1 MSTSMTD
8 AKQIG
13 FDREARRSVPERIAD
28 SIDYEI
34 AAQTLAMG
42 ERLVETQIAERLQVS
57 RGSVREAL
65 RLLAS
70 RGSVDLTPQRGAVV
84 TGYSLDRMADV
95 FAVGGM
101 LMALAARY
109 VARHRH
115 ADSLRRIGER
125 VARVEA
131 MAARGFSPPL
141 DFATA
146 LGGVTAAIVV
156 ESGNPV
162 IRAEV
167 SAVLNRSVWRAM
179 WEHPCDHL
187 TIERQ
192 RDEAAFARRLLEAIG
207 AGEADLAEYEL
218 RRFQQRLAD
227 QVTTELARQRGERAP
242 ASPPLGP
249 ESARLTEDNNV
260 DRLARIEAKLDAL
273 SDTSAPLVRRTMLAK
288 VR

>member
-1 MSTSMTD
+1 MTD

-13 FDREARRSVPERIAD
+13 LDREARRSVPEWIAD
-28 SIDYEI
+28 AIDYDI
-34 AAQTLAMG
+34 AAQTLVIG
-42 ERLVETQIAERLQVS
+42 ERLVEKQIAERLGAS

-70 RGSVDLTPQRGAVV
+70 RGSVELTPQRGAVV

-109 VARHRH
+109 VARHRN
-115 ADSLRRIGER
+115 AGSLQRIGER

-131 MAARGFSPPL
+131 MTARGFSPPL

-146 LGGVTAAIVV
+146 LGGVTAAVVV

-167 SAVLNRSVWRAM
+167 SAVFNRSVWRAM

-192 RDEAAFARRLLEAIG
+192 REEAAFARRLLEAIG
-207 AGEADLAEYEL
+207 DGDADRAEFEL
-218 RRFQQRLAD
+218 RQFQQRLAD
-227 QVTTELARQRGERAP
+227 RVTIELARQRGERPP
-242 ASPPLGP
+242 ASAPLGLDSP
-249 ESARLTEDNNV
+249 QIGDQEFD

-273 SDTSAPLVRRTMLAK
+273 CEPSASAMRPPSLAK

>member
-1 MSTSMTD
+1 MTD

-13 FDREARRSVPERIAD
+13 LDREARRSVPEWIAD
-28 SIDYEI
+28 AIDYDI
-34 AAQTLAMG
+34 AAQTLVIG
-42 ERLVETQIAERLQVS
+42 ERLVEKQIAERLGAS

-70 RGSVDLTPQRGAVV
+70 RGSVELTPQRGAVV

-109 VARHRH
+109 VARHRN
-115 ADSLRRIGER
+115 AGSLQRIGER

-131 MAARGFSPPL
+131 MSARGFSPPL

-146 LGGVTAAIVV
+146 LGGVTAAVVV

-167 SAVLNRSVWRAM
+167 SAVFNRSVWRAM

-192 RDEAAFARRLLEAIG
+192 REESAFARRLLEAISDG
-207 AGEADLAEYEL
+207 DADRAEFEL
-218 RRFQQRLAD
+218 RQFQQRLAD
-227 QVTTELARQRGERAP
+227 RVTIELARQRGERPP
-242 ASPPLGP
+242 ASPPLGLDSP
-249 ESARLTEDNNV
+249 QIGDQEFD

-273 SDTSAPLVRRTMLAK
+273 CEPSASAMRPPSLAK